1 MKNNKESLVKDDK
14 KQIIKIDKDSIKSY
28 TKYTWWITLIILV
41 VWVGAL
47 ILGSFITTWTER
59 LTDEDSYNFW
69 IVLAFVG
76 SSLLIAVPLTIILV
90 NYLTRT
96 VAEVNYH
103 FDKVANGDFNTKLEL
118 KSNNVYVKDMVLNF
132 NKMVDQLNSVA
143 IMKNDFVST
152 FSHEFKTPMV
162 SIKGYAELLCDAENL
177 TAEQLEYVKII
188 ISESKRLSK
197 LAEKVM
203 MLSKLDSQVI
213 VSDKKVFSVNGQ
225 IEECILLLDG
235 ALQEKNLEL
244 ISDLKRVRIN
254 ADAELMAEVW
264 LNLLNNAVKYTNA
277 GGKITVK
284 CFAKDKKVHVIVKD
298 DGIGINSDVKDKIFE
313 KFYQVDGI
321 HSRGG
326 LGLGLTLCKKIVEL
340 FNGTITC
347 VSEEG
352 KGAEFTI
359 IIPQNL

>member
-41 VWVGAL
+41 IWVGAL

-59 LTDEDSYNFW
+59 VTDEDSYNFG

-152 FSHEFKTPMV
+152 FSH
-162 SIKGYAELLCDAENL
+162 
-177 TAEQLEYVKII
+177 
-188 ISESKRLSK
+188 
-197 LAEKVM
+197 
-203 MLSKLDSQVI
+203 
-213 VSDKKVFSVNGQ
+213 
-225 IEECILLLDG
+225 
-235 ALQEKNLEL
+235 
-244 ISDLKRVRIN
+244 
-254 ADAELMAEVW
+254 
-264 LNLLNNAVKYTNA
+264 
-277 GGKITVK
+277 
-284 CFAKDKKVHVIVKD
+284 
-298 DGIGINSDVKDKIFE
+298 
-313 KFYQVDGI
+313 
-321 HSRGG
+321 
-326 LGLGLTLCKKIVEL
+326 
-340 FNGTITC
+340 
-347 VSEEG
+347 
-352 KGAEFTI
+352 
-359 IIPQNL
+359 